1 MTDFTPVS
9 LSLAAPPA
17 RDRRIV
23 LTASVSVLL
32 HLALLAVLVL
42 PRLPPQEAG
51 DPPPITVELVP
62 PSAVPSLEPSLELS
76 SSEPPSS
83 QEPSSASASA
93 SAPASSSELPSS
105 AEPSSAAASSA
116 PASSAMASAASSERP
131 ASEPA
136 SSEALASSSAQPSK
150 GARPVVIPVGPSE
163 VSSDEMSSAEDTA
176 SASGL
181 SSAASEISSAEASSE
196 AASDQASALTTTDTA
211 ASDATG
217 EDSASAA
224 ASSASDEPP
233 PPGSGLLHAAKRFYL
248 AGILDAPGMA
258 RAKAAIKQLPPQR
271 RLVQTC
277 NIEAIGQI
285 GNAGRHYRPDALVA
299 DAFSKPTTAG
309 TTFSV
314 SGGAFRS
321 GGKWYAISYD
331 CTLSKDLSS
340 VTAFAY
346 HLGEDVTAKLKV
358 RGDG

>member
-1 MTDFTPVS
+1 
-9 LSLAAPPA
+9 
-17 RDRRIV
+17 
-23 LTASVSVLL
+23 
-32 HLALLAVLVL
+32 
-42 PRLPPQEAG
+42 
-51 DPPPITVELVP
+51 
-62 PSAVPSLEPSLELS
+62 
-76 SSEPPSS
+76 
-83 QEPSSASASA
+83 
-93 SAPASSSELPSS
+93 
-105 AEPSSAAASSA
+105 
-116 PASSAMASAASSERP
+116 
-131 ASEPA
+131 
-136 SSEALASSSAQPSK
+136 
-150 GARPVVIPVGPSE
+150 
-163 VSSDEMSSAEDTA
+163 MSSAEDTA

-211 ASDATG
+211 ASDAIG
-217 EDSASAA
+217 EDSAPAA

-285 GNAGRHYRPDALVA
+285 GNAGRHYRPDALIA

>member
-1 MTDFTPVS
+1 MTDFTPVT

-42 PRLPPQEAG
+42 PRLQPQEAG

-93 SAPASSSELPSS
+93 PASSSELPSS
-105 AEPSSAAASSA
+105 AEPASAAASSA

-136 SSEALASSSAQPSK
+136 SSEALASSSAQPIK

-285 GNAGRHYRPDALVA
+285 GNAGRHYRPDAL
-299 DAFSKPTTAG
+299 
-309 TTFSV
+309 
-314 SGGAFRS
+314 
-321 GGKWYAISYD
+321 
-331 CTLSKDLSS
+331 
-340 VTAFAY
+340 
-346 HLGEDVTAKLKV
+346 
-358 RGDG
+358 

>member
-83 QEPSSASASA
+83 QEPSSASA
-93 SAPASSSELPSS
+93 PASSSELPSS
-105 AEPSSAAASSA
+105 AEPSSSAASSA
-116 PASSAMASAASSERP
+116 PAPSAMASAASSERP

-211 ASDATG
+211 ASDAIG
-217 EDSASAA
+217 EDSAPAA

>member
-1 MTDFTPVS
+1 MTDFTPVT

-42 PRLPPQEAG
+42 PRLQPQEAS

-211 ASDATG
+211 ASDAIG
-217 EDSASAA
+217 EDSAPAA

-285 GNAGRHYRPDALVA
+285 GNAGRHYRPDALIA

>member
-1 MTDFTPVS
+1 MTDFTPVT

-83 QEPSSASASA
+83 QEPSSA

-211 ASDATG
+211 ASDAIG
-217 EDSASAA
+217 EDSAPAA

-285 GNAGRHYRPDALVA
+285 GNAGRHYRPDALIA

>member
-150 GARPVVIPVGPSE
+150 GDRPVVIPVGPSE

-211 ASDATG
+211 ASDAIG
-217 EDSASAA
+217 EDSAPAA

-331 CTLSKDLSS
+331 CTLSKDLGAVS
-340 VTAFAY
+340 AFSY

>member
-1 MTDFTPVS
+1 PARGSQRRSTARAAGCRDAWPHHDRCHSQRRDLAFAAIGMARSRAMTDFTPVT

-62 PSAVPSLEPSLELS
+62 PSAVPPLEPSLELS
-76 SSEPPSS
+76 SSD
-83 QEPSSASASA
+83 
-93 SAPASSSELPSS
+93 
-105 AEPSSAAASSA
+105 

-211 ASDATG
+211 ASDAIG
-217 EDSASAA
+217 EDSAPAA

-248 AGILDAPGMA
+248 
-258 RAKAAIKQLPPQR
+258 
-271 RLVQTC
+271 
-277 NIEAIGQI
+277 
-285 GNAGRHYRPDALVA
+285 
-299 DAFSKPTTAG
+299 
-309 TTFSV
+309 
-314 SGGAFRS
+314 
-321 GGKWYAISYD
+321 
-331 CTLSKDLSS
+331 
-340 VTAFAY
+340 
-346 HLGEDVTAKLKV
+346 
-358 RGDG
+358 